1 MIVGKEVFLCGK
13 NIFQNIDGQIYFGLY
28 LSFWPASILATMIC
42 FLSIIKKSLFVVVY
56 GDLYLPY
63 FTCYLLISLL
73 SRIENKYEVYAWL
86 PTVRIDFGGKILSL
100 LFISLNLFMLYKIY
114 SLRREKSKYLIYT
127 AYIIFGVNVIY
138 GIQWL
143 LRELIST
150 NSP

>member
-1 MIVGKEVFLCGK
+1 MIVGKKVFLCGK
-13 NIFQNIDGQIYFGLY
+13 NIFQNIDGLIYFGFY
-28 LSFWPASILATMIC
+28 LSFWPASWWVMIL
-42 FLSIIKKSLFVVVY
+42 FFRLLIKNSLIM
-56 GDLYLPY
+56 GAYLELHLHY
-63 FTCYLLISLL
+63 ITYYSLISLL
-73 SRIENKYEVYAWL
+73 FRIENKYEVYAWL

-100 LFISLNLFMLYKIY
+100 LFIALNLFILYKIY

-150 NSP
+150 ISS

>member
-1 MIVGKEVFLCGK
+1 MFLCGK
-13 NIFQNIDGQIYFGLY
+13 NIFQNIDGLIYFGFY
-28 LSFWPASILATMIC
+28 LSFWPASWWVMIL
-42 FLSIIKKSLFVVVY
+42 FFRLLIKNSLIM
-56 GDLYLPY
+56 GAYLELHLHY
-63 FTCYLLISLL
+63 ITYYSLISLL
-73 SRIENKYEVYAWL
+73 FRIENKYEVYAWL

-100 LFISLNLFMLYKIY
+100 LFIALNLFILYKIY

-150 NSP
+150 ISS

>member
-1 MIVGKEVFLCGK
+1 MIVGKKVFLCGK
-13 NIFQNIDGQIYFGLY
+13 NIFQNIDGLIYFGLY
-28 LSFWPASILATMIC
+28 LLFWHVSWWVMIL
-42 FLSIIKKSLFVVVY
+42 FFHLPIKKSLIMGAY
-56 GDLYLPY
+56 LELHLPY
-63 FTCYLLISLL
+63 IIYYSLISLL
-73 SRIENKYEVYAWL
+73 YRIENKYEVYAWL

-100 LFISLNLFMLYKIY
+100 LFIILNLSILYKIY

-127 AYIIFGVNVIY
+127 AYIIFGINVLY